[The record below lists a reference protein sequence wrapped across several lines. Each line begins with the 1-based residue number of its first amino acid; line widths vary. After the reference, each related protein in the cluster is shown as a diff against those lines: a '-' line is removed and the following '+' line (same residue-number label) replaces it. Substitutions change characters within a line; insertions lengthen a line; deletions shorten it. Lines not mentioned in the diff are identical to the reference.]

1 MNIGIV
7 TTWFERGAAYVSRA
21 YMEVLSGQHAVFIY
35 ARGGE
40 AYGKGDSNWD
50 HPNVTWAP
58 RLDGPVIAGLNAISR
73 LHFVRWLKKNRID
86 VVFFNEQQ
94 DIAIVREA
102 SGLGYTTGAYVDY
115 YRRDTVEDFAVY
127 DFLVCNTQRHYSIF
141 RDHPRCLFLQ
151 WGTDVNVYRPSAA
164 RPLSSDAIT
173 FFHSAGMN
181 PYRKGTD
188 LLLRAFRLVEGNAR
202 LLIHTQV
209 PLSRYGE
216 DLTRMAGT
224 DTRIE
229 VVEKTVPAPGLYHLG
244 DVYVYPSRLDGVGLS
259 VPEAL
264 ASGLPVITT
273 DEPPMNE
280 FVEDG
285 VNGSLVKVSER
296 HVRSDNYY
304 WPESLV
310 NVEDL
315 ARKMQAYVNN
325 RELVAEQSPNA
336 RSSAETGFNWRD
348 NAKDLP
354 DWFAALP
361 LRRRLDSVRFRQFG
375 RWLVFDTLLYLQ
387 RPFSLPA
394 RALRK
399 LLRVLR
405 GRV

>member
-1 MNIGIV
+1 M
-7 TTWFERGAAYVSRA
+7 
-21 YMEVLSGQHAVFIY
+21 
-35 ARGGE
+35 
-40 AYGKGDSNWD
+40 
-50 HPNVTWAP
+50 
-58 RLDGPVIAGLNAISR
+58 
-73 LHFVRWLKKNRID
+73 
-86 VVFFNEQQ
+86 
-94 DIAIVREA
+94 
-102 SGLGYTTGAYVDY
+102 
-115 YRRDTVEDFAVY
+115 
-127 DFLVCNTQRHYSIF
+127 
-141 RDHPRCLFLQ
+141 
-151 WGTDVNVYRPSAA
+151 
-164 RPLSSDAIT
+164 
-173 FFHSAGMN
+173 
-181 PYRKGTD
+181 
-188 LLLRAFRLVEGNAR
+188 
-202 LLIHTQV
+202 
-209 PLSRYGE
+209 
-216 DLTRMAGT
+216 
-224 DTRIE
+224 
-229 VVEKTVPAPGLYHLG
+229 
-244 DVYVYPSRLDGVGLS
+244 S